1 MTDRSHL
8 NRRGLILGASAGLVA
23 AGLSPEALAQ
33 AAGRK
38 IGYAVVG
45 LGSYATR
52 QIMPQFVN
60 CEHSRLTALVSGS
73 PDKARTL
80 AAQYGIPDRSI
91 YSYQTFDRIADNPD
105 VDVVYVILP
114 NSMHAEYTIRAAKAG
129 KHVMCEKP
137 MAVSVRECE
146 QMIAACRQANRKLMI
161 GYRSRFQPH
170 NVEAIRMA
178 RGGEMGPTR
187 MILAEHGFNI
197 GDPTQWRLK
206 KALAGGGAL
215 MDIGIYSL
223 NATRYLTGEEP
234 VEVTALEKT
243 DRSDVRFRDGVDDTI
258 TFALKF
264 PSGVVANCVSS
275 YTSNHNRYRVVQQNG
290 WFELEPATSYTGQQ
304 MRIAARGQPVQ
315 PREIAVGKTQFAGQ
329 LDHMAECILT
339 NREPIVS
346 GEEGLKDLR
355 VIEAIY
361 RSAREGRTVPLT

>member
-1 MTDRSHL
+1 MTDGSRL
-8 NRRGLILGASAGLVA
+8 NRRGLILGAGAGLA
-23 AGLSPEALAQ
+23 ASVLSPQALAQ

-38 IGYAVVG
+38 IGYAIVG

-60 CEHSRLTALVSGS
+60 SERSRLTALVSGS
-73 PDKARTL
+73 PEKARTL
-80 AAQYGIPDRSI
+80 AAQYGIPERSI

-114 NSMHAEYTIRAAKAG
+114 NSMHAEYSIRAAKAG

-137 MAVSVRECE
+137 MAPTVRECE

-161 GYRSRFQPH
+161 GYRSRFQAH

-187 MILAEHGFNI
+187 VILAEHGFNI

-206 KALAGGGAL
+206 RSLAGGGAL

-234 VEVTALEKT
+234 IEVTAIEKT
-243 DRSDVRFRDGVDDTI
+243 DRSDIRFREVDDTI
-258 TFALKF
+258 LFALKF
-264 PSGVVANCVSS
+264 PSGAVANCVSS

-290 WFELEPATSYTGQQ
+290 WFELEPATAYTGQQ
-304 MRIAARGQPVQ
+304 MRVAPRGQPAQ
-315 PREIAVGKTQFAGQ
+315 PREIALGKNQFAGQ

-346 GEEGLKDLR
+346 GEEGLRDVR
-355 VIEAIY
+355 VMEAIY
-361 RSAREGRTVPLT
+361 RSVRESRAVKLT